1 MNAQQIFDGL
11 RSLRTV
17 AEDVVD
23 TITDNLEE
31 VLDRFEDFVDKWEA
45 NYEDAVVEKDA
56 PTEPTR
62 EEKSKAIYEYLVKQG
77 GLFSPEWNPNH
88 ASNGKIPNETIDW
101 AYDCWVKGDYSNP
114 DSAYYN

>member
-23 TITDNLEE
+23 TIADNLEE
-31 VLDRFEDFVDKWEA
+31 ALDRFEDFVDKWEA
-45 NYEDAVVEKDA
+45 NYEDAVAEKNA

-62 EEKSKAIYEYLVKQG
+62 EEKNKAIYEYLLSQSGPFAKA
-77 GLFSPEWNPNH
+77 WNPTH
-88 ASNGKIPNETIDW
+88 AGNKEISDETIDW
-101 AYDCWVKGDYSNP
+101 AYDRWVKSDYSKP